1 MEWREGGC
9 ENLVQST
16 QWTGP
21 GNTDTGHCIIVFY
34 RIMCCIVKYDNL
46 GKSRLSEE
54 SDFVNKDEIVGIVV
68 FISSIIVRS
77 IFKRFSYRD

>member
-1 MEWREGGC
+1 
-9 ENLVQST
+9 
-16 QWTGP
+16 
-21 GNTDTGHCIIVFY
+21 
-34 RIMCCIVKYDNL
+34 MCCIVKYDNL

>member
-1 MEWREGGC
+1 MRTWYRVHSGQ
-9 ENLVQST
+9 NQAILT
-16 QWTGP
+16 Q
-21 GNTDTGHCIIVFY
+21 DIVFY